1 MPGSSYRQEVFPGRD
16 LHNRTQDEGRG
27 DDNLNWNA
35 LAELNHTMVFY
46 MGVAN
51 ISEITR
57 KLIENGRP
65 SMTPAA
71 LVSRG
76 TTPEQ
81 KTVLGTLSD
90 TPKALENN
98 VKPPAL
104 LVIGEVVNLSAVL
117 NWFEQ
122 GEHTFG

>member
-1 MPGSSYRQEVFPGRD
+1 
-16 LHNRTQDEGRG
+16 
-27 DDNLNWNA
+27 
-35 LAELNHTMVFY
+35 

-51 ISEITR
+51 ISEITK
-57 KLIENGRP
+57 KLIENGSP

-90 TPKALENN
+90 ISKKAFENN

-122 GEHTFG
+122 GPVAFDEEPAGTVSFRMVAEKAPVFG